1 MAPTIST
8 TRLVLR
14 GWQVDDA
21 AAALQIYGQQDVARW
36 LSPAMDRIADVETM
50 RKLLQQWIDEDD
62 SAVPPAGR
70 WALQDARDGRVIGG
84 VILLPLPPGDD
95 DLEIGWQLRPDVWGQ
110 GFATEATHGVAGWA
124 FTQEIDE
131 VFAVVRPGNARA
143 AATARRNGMSWVGE
157 TDKYYGLTL
166 QVYRLRPADLRAT
179 QLEDTSGI
187 ATG

>member
-8 TRLVLR
+8 ARLVLR

-21 AAALQIYGQQDVARW
+21 AAALEIYGQQDVARW
-36 LSPAMDRIADVETM
+36 LSPAMDRVVDVESM
-50 RKLLQQWIDEDD
+50 GRLLQQWIDED
-62 SAVPPAGR
+62 SAAVPPAGR
-70 WALQDARDGRVIGG
+70 WAMQDSRDGRVIGG
-84 VILLPLPPGDD
+84 VILLPLPPGDN
-95 DLEIGWQLRPDVWGQ
+95 DLEIGWQLRPDVWGH
-110 GFATEATHGVAGWA
+110 GYATEATHGVAGWA

-166 QVYRLRPADLRAT
+166 QVYRLRPADLQAT
-179 QLEDTSGI
+179 QLEDTSEI

>member
-8 TRLVLR
+8 ARLVLR
-14 GWQVDDA
+14 SWHIDDA

-36 LSPAMDRIADVETM
+36 LSPAMDRVADVESM
-50 RKLLQQWIDEDD
+50 RELLQHWIDED
-62 SAVPPAGR
+62 STAVPPSGR
-70 WALQDARDGRVIGG
+70 WA
-84 VILLPLPPGDD
+84 LLPLPPGDD

-179 QLEDTSGI
+179 QLEKTTGT

>member
-8 TRLVLR
+8 ARLVLR
-14 GWQVDDA
+14 GWQPEDA
-21 AAALQIYGQQDVARW
+21 AAALEIYGQQDVARW
-36 LSPAMDRIADVETM
+36 LSPAMDRVSDVDSM
-50 RKLLQQWIDEDD
+50 GRLLQQWIDEDS

-70 WALQDARDGRVIGG
+70 WAMQHGRDGRVIGG
-84 VILLPLPPGDD
+84 VILLPLPPGDN
-95 DLEIGWQLRPDVWGQ
+95 DLEIGWQLRPDFWGQ
-110 GFATEATHGVAGWA
+110 GYATEATHGVAGWA

-131 VFAVVRPGNARA
+131 IFAVVRPGNTRA

-157 TDKYYGLTL
+157 TDKYYRLTL

-179 QLEDTSGI
+179 QREGANGI